1 MKAHINPSL
10 VKNIIGILVLLL
22 LIKLLWFVA
31 EIVWFPVKGVDH
43 AEGKKAK
50 PLYYRIKLTPNK
62 SAAPKITKPKPV
74 NEGHIRDIKLLAVY
88 HASDETVVTVLYK
101 GKTKV
106 LAKGEAVNGFQLE
119 DAGSKFAIFSKNGK
133 QYRVTLV
140 SSKKGSSSYTNI
152 PASKEV
158 KQDSGSGEEVDMNG
172 VVDAGDHKII
182 DRSLIKHYTKDMKSI
197 YKDIGI
203 QEIKKGKQIDG
214 FRVTFVKRGTPFAK
228 LGLQRGDILKSING
242 QTLDS
247 YNAAFEAYKNIN
259 DATNVTLTIQRGK
272 KEMELEYE
280 IN

>member
-1 MKAHINPSL
+1 MKLAIDPSF
-10 VKNIIGILVLLL
+10 VKRLMGILFLLV

-31 EIVWFPVKGVDH
+31 EVAWFSVKSVDH
-43 AEGKKAK
+43 VEGKTVK
-50 PLYYRIKLTPNK
+50 PLYYRVKLTPNQ
-62 SAAPKITKPKPV
+62 SRPPKIKKKVPV
-74 NEGHIRDIKLLAVY
+74 IKSSIRDIKLLAVY
-88 HASDETVVTVLYK
+88 HASDATVVTIEYK

-106 LAKGEAVNGFQLE
+106 LARGETVNGFILE
-119 DAGSKFAIFSKNGK
+119 NAGSQFAIFTKDGK
-133 QYRVTLV
+133 EYRVTLASSKGNSPKYSMIA
-140 SSKKGSSSYTNI
+140 SSKKETSETPEI
-152 PASKEV
+152 DLDA
-158 KQDSGSGEEVDMNG
+158 G

-182 DRSLIKHYTKDMKSI
+182 DRTLIEHYTKDMKSI

-203 QEIKKGKQIDG
+203 QEIKKGKVIDG

-242 QTLDS
+242 QELDS

-259 DATNVTLTIQRGK
+259 DATNVTLVIQRGK